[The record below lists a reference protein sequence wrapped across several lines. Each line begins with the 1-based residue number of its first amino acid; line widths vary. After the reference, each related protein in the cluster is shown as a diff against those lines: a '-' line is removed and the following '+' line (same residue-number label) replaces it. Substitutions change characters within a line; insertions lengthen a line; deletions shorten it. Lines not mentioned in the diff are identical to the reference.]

1 MNIMIIIM
9 KYKMMNISINY
20 KIYFKSLK
28 NKKNKKNKIIFQHHN
43 LNKEYT
49 LKLLTI

>member
-1 MNIMIIIM
+1 M

-28 NKKNKKNKIIFQHHN
+28 KKKQKNKIIFQHHN

>member
-28 NKKNKKNKIIFQHHN
+28 NKKNKIIFQHHN

>member
-28 NKKNKKNKIIFQHHN
+28 KKKNKKIKLFFNII
-43 LNKEYT
+43 
-49 LKLLTI
+49 I

>member
-20 KIYFKSLK
+20 KIYLK
-28 NKKNKKNKIIFQHHN
+28 
-43 LNKEYT
+43 T
-49 LKLLTI
+49 LKKTKK